1 MEQVILDKLNR
12 FLETFEHKDDV
23 VGCLACG
30 SFVTGNPNSHS
41 DLDVHLLLREGVDYR
56 ERGNRIIDGLLI
68 EYFANSKR
76 QILAYFEDDYKT
88 ISPMSHT
95 QFLTGEIIFDKTG
108 EIGELKKIA
117 ASQMAKKY
125 EDIDVK
131 VSGLGLYAI
140 WDSLDDLESM
150 YEEDRPDFEFV
161 YYNRLNMLLKTYF
174 WTQKTPY
181 NLKTILGHI
190 DSEITRNKYLLEEL
204 KDEEL
209 KSLIKTCITD
219 KDRKNKL
226 HAFRAIAGRILE
238 ANNFDIATFAFKS
251 KEDI

>member
-1 MEQVILDKLNR
+1 MEQEIINKLNT
-12 FLETFEHKDDV
+12 FLDNFEHKDDV

-41 DLDVHLLLREGVDYR
+41 DLDVHLILKDSCDYR
-56 ERGNRIIDGLLI
+56 ERGNRIIDGLLV
-68 EYFANSKR
+68 EYFANTKR
-76 QILAYFEDDYKT
+76 QILAYFDDDYKS

-95 QFLTGEIIFDKTG
+95 QFLTGEIVFDKTG
-108 EIGELKKIA
+108 EIKELKEIA
-117 ASQMAKKY
+117 AAQMAKRY
-125 EDIDVK
+125 EDISAS

-150 YEEDRPDFEFV
+150 YEDVRSDFEFV
-161 YYNRLNMLLKTYF
+161 YFNRLNMLLKTYF

-181 NLKTILGHI
+181 NLKSILGHI
-190 DSEITRNKYLLEEL
+190 DSETTRRKYLLEEI

-219 KDRKNKL
+219 RDRKNKL
-226 HAFRAIAGRILE
+226 HAFRAIANRLLQE
-238 ANNFDIATFAFKS
+238 NNFDIATFSFKS
-251 KEDI
+251 REDI